1 MTTLVKKHMIRAIL
15 YDGIATLYRF
25 YKVITATYI
34 SPLHKDAITTAQ
46 MNNAVLSVL
55 SYFEI
60 FRYPLTITEIQHY
73 LSIKISFEDLS
84 NCLTH
89 LVQAGIVYHFDTYYQ
104 THPDA
109 GWIAERQEKNARAAL
124 FLPKAYAMGH
134 FIGQFPFVKAVMVSG
149 SMSKDCMSEDGD
161 IDFFLVTT
169 PGRLWLARTIL
180 VLYKKIFLF
189 NSHKYFCVNYFIDTN
204 HLEIAEKNLFT
215 ATECATL
222 LPVYNADMYQ
232 SFMAANTWVQ
242 RDYYPN
248 IPLRTTEKLAEQ
260 KNNTLKKGL
269 EYLLG
274 GFLGHYSDR
283 FAMRLTVGFWKR
295 KFKHFTAKHFDI
307 ALKSRQYVSK
317 HHPLGFQERVMNK
330 YEELIGGRAF

>member
-1 MTTLVKKHMIRAIL
+1 MEWLPCIVFNR
-15 YDGIATLYRF
+15 
-25 YKVITATYI
+25 VITATDI
-34 SPLHKDAITTAQ
+34 STLHKGTTTTAQ
-46 MNNAVLSVL
+46 INNAALSVL

-60 FRYPLTITEIQHY
+60 FRYPLTIVEIQHY
-73 LSIKISFEDLS
+73 LSIQISLEHLS
-84 NCLTH
+84 DCLSQ
-89 LVQAGIVYHFDTYYQ
+89 LVQAGIVYQNDTYYQ
-104 THPDA
+104 TLPDVA
-109 GWIAERQEKNARAAL
+109 WVAERQEKNARAAL
-124 FLPKAYAMGH
+124 FLPKAYSMGH

-180 VLYKKIFLF
+180 VLYKKIFLL
-189 NSHKYFCVNYFIDTN
+189 NSRKYFCVNYFIDTD

-222 LPVYNADMYQ
+222 LPVYNAAMYQ

-248 IPLRTTEKLAEQ
+248 IPLRATEALPTQ
-260 KNNTLKKGL
+260 KDPLLKKGL
-269 EYLLG
+269 EYLFG
-274 GFLGHYSDR
+274 GFLGQYLDR
-283 FAMRLTVGFWKR
+283 FSMQITVGFWKR

-307 ALKSRQYVSK
+307 ALKSRRYVSK

-330 YEELIGGRAF
+330 YEELMRGRGF

>member
-1 MTTLVKKHMIRAIL
+1 LLPCIV
-15 YDGIATLYRF
+15 F
-25 YKVITATYI
+25 YKVTTITDKI
-34 SPLHKDAITTAQ
+34 PLHKDTITATQ
-46 MNNAVLSVL
+46 MNNSVLSVL

-60 FRYPLTITEIQHY
+60 FRYPLTVVEIQHY
-73 LSIKISFEDLS
+73 LSVKISLEDLS
-84 NCLTH
+84 NCLSQ
-89 LVQAGIVYHFDTYYQ
+89 LVQAGVVYHFDTYYQ
-104 THPDA
+104 TLPDSE
-109 GWIAERQEKNARAAL
+109 WITERREKNARAAL
-124 FLPKAYAMGH
+124 FLPKAYTMGR

-161 IDFFLVTT
+161 IDFFLITT
-169 PGRLWLARTIL
+169 PERLWLARTIL
-180 VLYKKIFLF
+180 VMYKKIFLF

-222 LPVYNADMYQ
+222 LPVYNAVLYQ
-232 SFMAANTWVQ
+232 AFMAANTWVQ
-242 RDYYPN
+242 HDYYPN
-248 IPLRTTEKLAEQ
+248 IPLRTTEALATQEDSR
-260 KNNTLKKGL
+260 LKRVV

-274 GFLGHYSDR
+274 GFLGQYLDR
-283 FAMRLTVGFWKR
+283 FSMQITVGFWKR

-330 YEELIGGRAF
+330 YGELMRGRAF